1 MLTGCL
7 TVADAIAAHR
17 LATRGFWP
25 RVALVILIG
34 SAFSLVVI
42 ALAVSSRPYSAD
54 ASNTMLLVGCVV
66 IPGFMCMPVLI
77 GRMRLRRFAR
87 KRYGM
92 FAPTRSTITS
102 VGIVTTSE
110 NAKAELEWPFF
121 SHCVANDSIAVLFY
135 ENSKQ
140 YLILARSK
148 LKFPEHWESLV
159 WMIRDRLGSANE
171 LSDGIDEEDS
181 HLSASMCVCD

>member
-25 RVALVILIG
+25 QVALVILIG

-42 ALAVSSRPYSAD
+42 ALGVSSRPYSAD

-66 IPGFMCMPVLI
+66 IPGFKCMPVLI

-92 FAPTRSTITS
+92 FAPTHSTITS
-102 VGIVTTSE
+102 AGIVTTSE
-110 NAKAELEWPFF
+110 NAKAELEWLCF
-121 SHCVANDSIAVLFY
+121 SHCVTNDSVAVLFFR
-135 ENSKQ
+135 NSKQ
-140 YLILARSK
+140 YLILTRSK
-148 LKFPEHWESLV
+148 LKSPEHWESLV
-159 WMIRDRLGSANE
+159 WMVRDRLGSANE
-171 LSDGIDEEDS
+171 LNDGIHEKD
-181 HLSASMCVCD
+181 